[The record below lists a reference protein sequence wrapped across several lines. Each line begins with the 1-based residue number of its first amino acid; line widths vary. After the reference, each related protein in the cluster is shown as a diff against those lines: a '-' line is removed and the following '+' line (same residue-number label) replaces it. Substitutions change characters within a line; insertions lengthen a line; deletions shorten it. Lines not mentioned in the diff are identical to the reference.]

1 MRPTGVPGTGLGA
14 GVLDVA
20 AAAPLFGHNAAKVA
34 QRFAG
39 LEPEQQDPN
48 NVRYWVITPQE
59 LAAQVVY
66 AIDQPAGIAIS
77 DITVR
82 ATGEDYVY

>member
-1 MRPTGVPGTGLGA
+1 MIDPSSAMPLAAHNVARFNENIGNLVAGTM
-14 GVLDVA
+14 
-20 AAAPLFGHNAAKVA
+20 P
-34 QRFAG
+34 
-39 LEPEQQDPN
+39 PEQLDKES
-48 NVRYWVITPQE
+48 VGYWRMEAEE

-66 AIDQPAGIAIS
+66 AIDQPLGVTIS